1 MLVGK
6 CCAKLCLRYLK
17 AMDIITSKVDF
28 LPLKDTEYKQYL
40 FNKLKENSCEVDPQ
54 NNKIVKRYFI
64 AGKEVCGLTWSTI
77 YSISQCKLKRMLTKI
92 SFGECKVAHGNQGKK
107 G

>member
-1 MLVGK
+1 MVTEKTELCNAVDASDHSSLLEVTMTNDTEATYDNNDEELDKIGKMLVGK

-28 LPLKDTEYKQYL
+28 LPLKDTECKQYL

-54 NNKIVKRYFI
+54 NNKIVK
-64 AGKEVCGLTWSTI
+64 
-77 YSISQCKLKRMLTKI
+77 
-92 SFGECKVAHGNQGKK
+92 
-107 G
+107 